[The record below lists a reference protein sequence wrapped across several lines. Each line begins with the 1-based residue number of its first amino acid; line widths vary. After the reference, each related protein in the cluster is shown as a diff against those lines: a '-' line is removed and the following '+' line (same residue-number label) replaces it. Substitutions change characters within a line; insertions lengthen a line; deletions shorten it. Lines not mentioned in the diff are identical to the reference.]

1 MSDILNKCLASYFD
15 PCESVSLYIHIPFC
29 RAKCAYCGFYSVG
42 RNKFTNEDVKLYF
55 NRLIKEV
62 QELQKH
68 FKKPFETIYM
78 GGGTPLLDSNLP
90 YIEELF
96 DSLDTKNAKEVTI
109 ESNAF
114 NIDERSVDLVKKY
127 CTRISVGVQSFDK
140 IALQK
145 MGRFYTSLDECKK
158 ILTFFDDLKVNF
170 DFIST
175 PFEDDIVKTSLLPLF
190 EMCEMNRMKLPE
202 HLSLYLL
209 SLEEGTPLY
218 KRLDEKSRDDEKEAE
233 NLLKAW
239 HFLEKHGF
247 VHYEVSAF
255 ARRIKEA
262 KQNGFVSKTTSKTSD
277 VPIYSSRH
285 NLRYWALENYVGI
298 GATAASHST
307 KGFDITNS
315 MDFKTYAKSKPFE
328 GYECEALS
336 KEAIADELLLT
347 HLRTIYGISKEKFDA
362 HSSFSLENTI
372 EKMSQYCEKN
382 HDISSRGYEIKNFY
396 QNGILVLPPDEL
408 LFSDFY
414 INFLSVCLAP

>member
-1 MSDILNKCLASYFD
+1 MNDIPNKCLVSYFE
-15 PCESVSLYIHIPFC
+15 PCESVSLYIHVPFC

-42 RNKFTNEDVKLYF
+42 RSKFTNEDVKLYF

-62 QELQKH
+62 QELQKYL
-68 FKKPFETIYM
+68 KKPFETIYI

-90 YIEELF
+90 YIKELF
-96 DSLDTKNAKEVTI
+96 DSLDTRNAKEVTI
-109 ESNAF
+109 EANAF
-114 NIDERSVDLVKKY
+114 NIDERSADLVKKY

-140 IALQK
+140 TSLQK

-158 ILTFFDDLKVNF
+158 ILTFFDDLNVNF

-175 PFEDDIVKTSLLPLF
+175 PFEDDIAKTSLLPLF
-190 EMCEMNRMKLPE
+190 EMCESSNVKLPE

-209 SLEEGTPLY
+209 TLEEGTPLY
-218 KRLDEKSRDDEKEAE
+218 KWIDEKSRDDGKEAE
-233 NLLKAW
+233 SLLKAW

-255 ARRIKEA
+255 ARRVNKA
-262 KQNGFVSKTTSKTSD
+262 RRSDFDLKTASKTTD
-277 VPIYSSRH
+277 IPIYSSLH
-285 NLRYWALENYVGI
+285 NLRYWALENYIGI

-315 MDFKTYAKSKPFE
+315 MDFKTYAEGKPFD
-328 GYECEALS
+328 GYVCEALS

-347 HLRTIYGISKEKFDA
+347 HLRTIYGISKEKFDVY
-362 HSSFSLENTI
+362 SSFSLENTI

-382 HDISSRGYEIKNFY
+382 HDISSRGYEIKKFY
-396 QNGILVLPPDEL
+396 QNGILALPPDEL

-414 INFLSVCLAP
+414 IDLLSVCLAP